1 MSNLPISNHLTERH
15 RFIQCKKKKR
25 NDIIA
30 YNDHR
35 NVRNYS
41 VFIFKQILHAK
52 SGIKE
57 TVMLIFLLQY
67 PHILGVFWPQLH
79 TFHDSSNLVCGN
91 LLYIITFMI

>member
-15 RFIQCKKKKR
+15 RFIQCNKKKKKR

-52 SGIKE
+52 IWNKRNSY
-57 TVMLIFLLQY
+57 VDFFY
-67 PHILGVFWPQLH
+67 CNILGVFWP
-79 TFHDSSNLVCGN
+79 FHDSSNLVCGN

>member
-15 RFIQCKKKKR
+15 RFIQCKKKKKG

-41 VFIFKQILHAK
+41 VFIYIQANPPCKIWNKRNSYVDF
-52 SGIKE
+52 
-57 TVMLIFLLQY
+57 FY
-67 PHILGVFWPQLH
+67 CNILGVFWP
-79 TFHDSSNLVCGN
+79 FHDSSNLVCGN